1 MTAESSDSGLDEL
14 MRLSQQFNQQDREAT
29 EREKQNARQKQKS
42 QDVLSELRAFSI
54 SMAVGQLKLVAT
66 PEMVEQVNALQS
78 KQGTEE
84 LRKLIHNLIY
94 ELEKQIGII
103 VTANPDIEP
112 VEQLSKTLAILI
124 GLLFSL
130 TN

>member
-66 PEMVEQVNALQS
+66 PEMVEQVNALES
-78 KQGTEE
+78 KQGTTE
-84 LRKLIHNLIY
+84 LRKLIHNLIS

-103 VTANPDIEP
+103 VTANPDIKP

>member
-1 MTAESSDSGLDEL
+1 MTTESSDSGLDEL
-14 MRLSQQFNQQDREAT
+14 MRLSQQFNNEQREAT
-29 EREKQNARQKQKS
+29 EREKQNARQKQNS

-66 PEMVEQVNALQS
+66 PEMVERVNALQS
-78 KQGTEE
+78 KQGTDE

-94 ELEKQIGII
+94 ELEKQISII
-103 VTANPDIEP
+103 VAANPDIKP
-112 VEQLSKTLAILI
+112 VEQLSKTLAILV

>member
-1 MTAESSDSGLDEL
+1 MTAESSNSGLDEL
-14 MRLSQQFNQQDREAT
+14 MSLSQQLKEQEREAT
-29 EREKQNARQKQKS
+29 QREQQSAMQREKS
-42 QDVLSELRAFSI
+42 QGVLSELRAFSI

-78 KQGTEE
+78 KQGTAE

-94 ELEKQIGII
+94 ELEKQISII
-103 VTANPDIEP
+103 VAANPDIKP